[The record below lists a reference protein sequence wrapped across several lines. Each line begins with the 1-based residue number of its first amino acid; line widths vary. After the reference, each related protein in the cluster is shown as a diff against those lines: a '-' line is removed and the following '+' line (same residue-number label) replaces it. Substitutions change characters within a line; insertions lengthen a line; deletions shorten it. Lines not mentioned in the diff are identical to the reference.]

1 MKPAR
6 ANATRRNAP
15 VDKLVTFCLRNRE
28 SCCPLLCALNPENCC
43 EQPDVLCSNGDFGI
57 TLDVLPCKS

>member
-15 VDKLVTFCLRNRE
+15 VDKLVTFCLRNRQ

-43 EQPDVLCSNGDFGI
+43 EQPDVLCSN
-57 TLDVLPCKS
+57 